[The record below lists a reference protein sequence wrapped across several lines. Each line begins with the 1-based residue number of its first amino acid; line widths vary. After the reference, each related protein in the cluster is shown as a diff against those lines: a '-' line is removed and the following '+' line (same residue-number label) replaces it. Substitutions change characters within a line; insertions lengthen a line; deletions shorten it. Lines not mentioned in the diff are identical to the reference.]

1 MRALFFILISLLP
14 VNLLFSQELHL
25 TEKQVPA
32 QASFAQP
39 FSVQYQISHT
49 PGYTVTVDE
58 QSLSGDFS
66 IQKQETNATTAQNTS
81 YQFTVLPF
89 SIGKSTF
96 TVTFQLRQGNE
107 VLAAL
112 TESTPIDI
120 KPVTTFQ
127 DKKLR
132 EIRSPFKMY
141 NWFTW
146 LLVLLAVVALFY
158 VLYLWRKRMTAPRS
172 GSVAMMRD
180 TRPCHVIALSQIE
193 ALLQSG
199 LWEQKQYKIFYISLV
214 DILREYL
221 QRRFQWDVSAETSSE
236 LLARIKKE
244 KELTPFINALR
255 TFLTDSDL
263 VKFAKAVPTEPQ
275 RNQHIIILRELIRQT
290 TPQPSP
296 IQEVSK

>member
-158 VLYLWRKRMTAPRS
+158 VLYLWRKRMTAPRA
-172 GSVAMMRD
+172 GSVAMVRD

-290 TPQPSP
+290 TPPPSP
-296 IQEVSK
+296 IQEASK

>member
-112 TESTPIDI
+112 AESTPIDI

-158 VLYLWRKRMTAPRS
+158 VLYLWTKRMTAPRS

-290 TPQPSP
+290 TPPPSP
-296 IQEVSK
+296 IQEASK